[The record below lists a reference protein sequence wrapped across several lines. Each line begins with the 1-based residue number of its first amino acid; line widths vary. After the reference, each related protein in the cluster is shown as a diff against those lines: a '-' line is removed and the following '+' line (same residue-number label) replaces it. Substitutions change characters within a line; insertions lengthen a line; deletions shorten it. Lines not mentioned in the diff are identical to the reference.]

1 MQPRHTKTIAARI
14 GAAIVF
20 GGGRG
25 GRGKGRGGLLD
36 GCEED
41 IVEKEAVFEAGS
53 VDGHLAIADENQ
65 AGACGDPGEAYA
77 LQGRWL
83 LEGVIE
89 HVVDAVGGGLNIG
102 ACGEG

>member
-1 MQPRHTKTIAARI
+1 MGRLLFLGEE
-14 GAAIVF
+14 GA
-20 GGGRG
+20 GGGKG
-25 GRGKGRGGLLD
+25 GRGLLD

-41 IVEKEAVFEAGS
+41 VVEKEAVFEAGS